1 MKDHESDAGGTGE
14 PVSQRQ
20 VKAAGINFRI
30 NEAGP
35 RDGPAII
42 LLHGFPESA
51 RAWRKL
57 MDPLARKGFR
67 VIAPDMRGY
76 GGSDAPEGI
85 EPYALGTLAADIPA
99 LADALG
105 IAGFVLVGHD
115 WGGIIAWAVAAA
127 YPDRVD
133 RLIILN
139 APNPGIF
146 GRTARRYPLQLL
158 RSFYVGVFQLPRLP
172 ERLLS
177 ANNFSRLRKTLIRSA
192 RPLIFSESELAA
204 YVEEWSQR
212 GRLIA
217 MLNYY
222 RALRLPQPR
231 PGPISM
237 PTLILWGRRDSF
249 LLPALADESARTCL
263 DGRIRWF
270 NDATHWLHH
279 EQPRQVATEIAA
291 FASGGK

>member
-1 MKDHESDAGGTGE
+1 MKDHGSEAGGPGQ

-20 VKAAGINFRI
+20 VKAAGINFCI

-35 RDGPAII
+35 PDGPAII

-76 GGSDAPEGI
+76 GASDAPEGI
-85 EPYALGTLAADIPA
+85 EHYALGTLAADIPA

-127 YPDRVD
+127 YPDRVE

-139 APNPGIF
+139 APNPATF
-146 GRTARRYPLQLL
+146 GRTARRHPLQLL

-177 ANNFSRLRKTLIRSA
+177 AKNFSRLRNTLIRSA
-192 RPLIFSESELAA
+192 RPLIFSDSELAA
-204 YVEEWSQR
+204 YVEEWSQP
-212 GRLIA
+212 GRLTT

-237 PTLILWGRRDSF
+237 PTLILWGRKDSF
-249 LLPALADESARTCL
+249 LLPALATESARTCR